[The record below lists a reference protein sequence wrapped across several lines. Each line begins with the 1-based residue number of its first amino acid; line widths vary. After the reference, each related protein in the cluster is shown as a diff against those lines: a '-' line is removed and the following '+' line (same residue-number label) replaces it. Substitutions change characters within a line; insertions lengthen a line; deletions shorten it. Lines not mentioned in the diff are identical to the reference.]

1 MFGTFY
7 FRQKNVDIPPEKFLL
22 SGNFFWGGERKEGA
36 QMFEFTPPPTRCP
49 SARPWMGFAIK
60 CKRTGHGMINIY
72 KGTVSVNTIT
82 PCNLFVRSFS

>member
-36 QMFEFTPPPTRCP
+36 QMFEFTPPPNQM
-49 SARPWMGFAIK
+49 SL
-60 CKRTGHGMINIY
+60 
-72 KGTVSVNTIT
+72 ST
-82 PCNLFVRSFS
+82 PLDGICN